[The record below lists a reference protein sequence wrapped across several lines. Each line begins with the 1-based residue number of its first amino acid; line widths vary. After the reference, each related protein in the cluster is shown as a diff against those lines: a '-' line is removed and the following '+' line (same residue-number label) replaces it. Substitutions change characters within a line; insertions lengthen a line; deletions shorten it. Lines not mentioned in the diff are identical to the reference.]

1 MSIRA
6 QMATSTAGIKGVTGE
21 RPGGSGVPGPKAGYN
36 IGSNKASRLSMVGH
50 QSLDATRP
58 DRQKHTNA
66 PQPQTNKIDQTW
78 KGDPHSVMHVKA
90 PSGAP
95 GPNSSIPSGG
105 A

>member
-21 RPGGSGVPGPKAGYN
+21 RPSGSGVPGPKAGYN
-36 IGSNKASRLSMVGH
+36 IDNQKASRLSMIGH

-78 KGDPHSVMHVKA
+78 KGDPHSVNHVNA
-90 PSGAP
+90 
-95 GPNSSIPSGG
+95 
-105 A
+105 

>member
-1 MSIRA
+1 MSIRE
-6 QMATSTAGIKGVTGE
+6 QMATSTAPITGVTGE
-21 RPGGSGVPGPKAGYN
+21 RPSGGGVPGPKAGYN
-36 IGSNKASRLSMVGH
+36 IGSNKASKLSMVGH

-58 DRQKHTNA
+58 DRQKHTSA
-66 PQPQTNKIDQTW
+66 PQPQTNKVDQTW
-78 KGDPHSVMHVKA
+78 KGAPHSVMHVKA